1 MLHVKSCKV
10 KQNSESV
17 FRYFASAVNSNYKVQ
32 NVIEKI
38 FMLSAI
44 IQALKSRLCSS
55 VRLLQIVVWHT
66 VTGLLKS
73 PWIAHQPDGIRPV
86 QIHLMGVTK
95 TKT

>member
-44 IQALKSRLCSS
+44 IQALKSQLCSS
-55 VRLLQIVVWHT
+55 VHLLQIVV
-66 VTGLLKS
+66 
-73 PWIAHQPDGIRPV
+73 
-86 QIHLMGVTK
+86 
-95 TKT
+95 